1 MVYTGPLWLKTA
13 AWLKNNSRLRIVSG
27 TRKTIKPGYKDFI
40 NWEGLVF
47 GFHWLHQTYPRVKS
61 HKVTVSRWMVFQIFL
76 CSSPPLSAVKFPPAA
91 FSHYFESR
99 SLPFVWWTRC
109 GSQGQSVGWRGGC
122 RTYTWNTRTS
132 SYGLSPV
139 SWNQNQMSYYSNEY
153 LEYSSLVSVW
163 SLRSYM
169 DIRCHKYIHAEV
181 RVSGCV
187 PTFLSSEQ

>member
-1 MVYTGPLWLKTA
+1 MDLTHQRV
-13 AWLKNNSRLRIVSG
+13 VSH
-27 TRKTIKPGYKDFI
+27 IA
-40 NWEGLVF
+40 
-47 GFHWLHQTYPRVKS
+47 
-61 HKVTVSRWMVFQIFL
+61 TVSSWIFSQIFL
-76 CSSPPLSAVKFPPAA
+76 GSSPPLSAVKFSPAA
-91 FSHYFESR
+91 FSRYSESR
-99 SLPFVWWTRC
+99 NLSSVWWTHC
-109 GSQGQSVGWRGGC
+109 GSQDQNVVWRGVC

-153 LEYSSLVSVW
+153 LVYSSLVSVW

-181 RVSGCV
+181 IVSGCV